1 MASQGGEM
9 EGRGGREGGRERQA
23 GQRVTLHL
31 LIAKDVP
38 QKIAMPPEK

>member
-9 EGRGGREGGRERQA
+9 EGRGGRERQA

-31 LIAKDVP
+31 LIAKEVP